1 MSSEGSDVQ
10 LCFIRSF
17 HKVYVQQ
24 ISRCDSFVNQ
34 SFGFKWKKKIEKSLN
49 IAKLVSHISS
59 MENLRFEL
67 IMETL
72 QIVCSPLLRL
82 HIFSNGNHLHNRL
95 HD

>member
-1 MSSEGSDVQ
+1 MYSKSHAV
-10 LCFIRSF
+10 I
-17 HKVYVQQ
+17 Q
-24 ISRCDSFVNQ
+24 ITDSFVNQ